1 MAWQHGSPA
10 RWTALALSIGLS
22 SIAVATVIVRA
33 PWVAVACGS
42 AAVVT
47 SVARAH
53 RVTGPGGLLA
63 AVIGFDLVSG
73 AFQARGVLPSSA
85 AILVRVGIGLA
96 FLLTLRQVVGAKPGR
111 QRLGPIH
118 VGALVLLLL
127 ACLEVLNPVAPSL
140 SYALVGFQALAIPL
154 LLLFVAAFARLTR
167 RDLELLAGMVAVG
180 WTISVALAMRQA
192 FKGFTGGELDLL
204 QQNLSTFR
212 VGSENRLLGAAT
224 SNQDFG
230 AFAALLVP
238 AILAVAIGARQHP
251 GFRRVAAALLGPSVF
266 VLWSSLL
273 RSALVGGIV
282 GALIVLVLGAFSSQ
296 GRRTVRRALL
306 ISGILVTGGLLTVST
321 VSISN
326 ERVQAS
332 FARAGT
338 IVNSGADQ
346 AFQDRTTT
354 VWPQIVAIVSAN
366 PLGAGPG
373 SVGAVSLKRP
383 SEAPFGPLVTDN
395 GYLFMTVQL
404 GIGGGAL
411 FVVWILVTLVVLGE
425 GAVDGRLAAH
435 MATGA
440 LAAIAIAM
448 LAGGYW
454 GLVGPTSLLCVL
466 IGLGAR
472 SDLPLPRRGG
482 ASDAASIPGRTSW
495 TPRG

>member
-1 MAWQHGSPA
+1 MAWQHGPPA
-10 RWTALALSIGLS
+10 RWAALALSIGLT
-22 SIAVATVIVRA
+22 SIATATVIVRA
-33 PWVAVACGS
+33 PWVAVACGT

-47 SVARAH
+47 SAARAL

-73 AFQARGVLPSSA
+73 AFQARGALPSSA
-85 AILVRVGIGLA
+85 AIVVRLGVGVA
-96 FLLTLRQVVGAKPGR
+96 FLLTLRQVAGGDASR
-111 QRLGPIH
+111 QRLRALH
-118 VGALVLLLL
+118 VGALALLLL
-127 ACLEVLNPVAPSL
+127 ASLEVLNPVAPSI
-140 SYALVGFQALAIPL
+140 SYALAGFQALAIPL
-154 LLLFVAAFARLTR
+154 LLLFVAAFARLSR
-167 RDLELLAGMVAVG
+167 KDLELIAGVVAVG

-212 VGSENRLLGAAT
+212 VGSENRLLGAAA

-230 AFAALLVP
+230 AFAALMVP

-251 GFRRVAAALLGPSVF
+251 GLRRGAAALLGPSVF

-296 GRRTVRRALL
+296 GRRTLTRA
-306 ISGILVTGGLLTVST
+306 LVTGGILATGALLTVST
-321 VSISN
+321 VSVSN

-338 IVNSGADQ
+338 IFNSGADQ

-354 VWPQIVAIVSAN
+354 VWPQVVAIVSAN

-373 SVGAVSLKRP
+373 AVGAVSLKRP

-411 FVVWILVTLVVLGE
+411 FVVWILVTLVVLGQR
-425 GAVDGRLAAH
+425 AVDGRLAAQ

-466 IGLGAR
+466 VGLGAR
-472 SDLPLPRRGG
+472 SDPPTPRRSG
-482 ASDAASIPGRTSW
+482 ASDGPSILGATSRTPPG
-495 TPRG
+495 